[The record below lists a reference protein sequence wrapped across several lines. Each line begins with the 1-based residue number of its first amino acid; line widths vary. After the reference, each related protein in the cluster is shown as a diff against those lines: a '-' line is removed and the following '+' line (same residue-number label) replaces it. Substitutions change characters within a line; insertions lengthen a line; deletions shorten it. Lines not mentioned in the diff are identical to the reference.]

1 MAEKRINQMPPEL
14 RRIFTKG
21 NEALSRE
28 NLDYAIDLF
37 NQILKTDPT
46 FYECRKLL
54 RTAQQRK
61 AAHSGGGFFKKVLSS
76 AGAQPHIAKAQ
87 VVLHSN
93 PAEAIAVAEQVLN
106 SDPNSSGA
114 HRIVVEGAKALEMPN
129 TMVYSLEVL
138 AKNSPKD
145 KHVAIQF
152 GQTLAEIGETTRA
165 ERVLVEFARA
175 MPHDQDVAQALK
187 DVSAKRTLKEGGY
200 DALSEGKGSYR
211 DILKD
216 EKQAVTLEQEQ
227 RAQKTEDVAERLIAE
242 YETRLKTEPDNLRLV
257 RQLAELHTQKKEFEK
272 ALSYYDRLK
281 TSEIGSDAG
290 LDRAIADTIGRRFDY
305 QIEQLNPFAADHD
318 EQVAKIK
325 AEKLEFLVS
334 ECQKRVERFPTDL
347 AIRFEMGTLYFQAGK
362 NGEAIKEF
370 QKAQA
375 NPHKRIA
382 SMNYLAQCFAR
393 RNIFDLAADTLQDAI
408 KEKTLF
414 DEEKKELVY
423 NLGGIFESMGKKAE
437 AIEQY
442 KLIYK
447 VDSSYRDVE
456 KKMDEYL
463 SGQ

>member
-1 MAEKRINQMPPEL
+1 ME
-14 RRIFTKG
+14 G
-21 NEALSRE
+21 N
-28 NLDYAIDLF
+28 
-37 NQILKTDPT
+37 
-46 FYECRKLL
+46 
-54 RTAQQRK
+54 
-61 AAHSGGGFFKKVLSS
+61 
-76 AGAQPHIAKAQ
+76 GAP
-87 VVLHSN
+87 
-93 PAEAIAVAEQVLN
+93 
-106 SDPNSSGA
+106 
-114 HRIVVEGAKALEMPN
+114 
-129 TMVYSLEVL
+129 
-138 AKNSPKD
+138 
-145 KHVAIQF
+145 
-152 GQTLAEIGETTRA
+152 
-165 ERVLVEFARA
+165 
-175 MPHDQDVAQALK
+175 AQA
-187 DVSAKRTLKEGGY
+187 G
-200 DALSEGKGSYR
+200 
-211 DILKD
+211 
-216 EKQAVTLEQEQ
+216 
-227 RAQKTEDVAERLIAE
+227 
-242 YETRLKTEPDNLRLV
+242 LRLV